1 MVSTESRSWRQGQS
15 TQRVCPAGLPH
26 GMFHH
31 HWIYKT
37 RDHPKWASQ
46 VVLGV
51 QNAPAKAGDI
61 RDMSLIPGLGR
72 SPGGGHANPLQH
84 SCLENPMDRGVWK
97 ATVLGVTKSG
107 HRMKH
112 THCPRHH
119 SWNVH
124 YTAVGSLRARKCGR
138 NQHKFS
144 GHLFSIKRMK
154 TQMCI
159 LRNTNI
165 QKRQLKVL
173 CLEILVHTCV

>member
-112 THCPRHH
+112 TQCPSTIH
-119 SWNVH
+119 
-124 YTAVGSLRARKCGR
+124 GM
-138 NQHKFS
+138 
-144 GHLFSIKRMK
+144 SI
-154 TQMCI
+154 TLQ
-159 LRNTNI
+159 LAHWEHTSVAETNTSF
-165 QKRQLKVL
+165 LG
-173 CLEILVHTCV
+173 TYSP